1 MKSSR
6 IGFGAAL
13 AVAFI
18 CGLIFASG
26 MDLTSFSWAQTRIT
40 PTSQTAQV
48 PAKAVASL
56 DGTQT
61 AFEAIV
67 DRVKPA
73 VVSIHVTRYAREAV
87 KHGQRGQGRNRTQP
101 NRPQNIPPGLEDFM
115 KQFGEGITIPDP
127 ADRGQEGSGSGF
139 IVSKDGYILTNN

>member
-26 MDLTSFSWAQTRIT
+26 LDLTRFSWAQTRVT

-48 PAKAVASL
+48 PAPAVASL
-56 DGTQT
+56 AETQN

-73 VVSIHVTRYAREAV
+73 VVSIHVAKYAQPVA
-87 KHGQRGQGRNRTQP
+87 QRGQGRGRSN
-101 NRPQNIPPGLEDFM
+101 QNVPPGLEDFFR
-115 KQFGEGITIPDP
+115 QFGGQIPDQNDLP
-127 ADRGQEGSGSGF
+127 REGSGSGF
-139 IVSKDGYILTNN
+139 IVSKDGYILTN

>member
-26 MDLTSFSWAQTRIT
+26 LDLTRFSWAQTRVT
-40 PTSQTAQV
+40 PTSQTAQI
-48 PAKAVASL
+48 PAPAVASL
-56 DGTQT
+56 AETQN

-73 VVSIHVTRYAREAV
+73 VVSAHVTRYATPASQNRR
-87 KHGQRGQGRNRTQP
+87 GRRGQGQA
-101 NRPQNIPPGLEDFM
+101 Q
-115 KQFGEGITIPDP
+115 
-127 ADRGQEGSGSGF
+127 
-139 IVSKDGYILTNN
+139 